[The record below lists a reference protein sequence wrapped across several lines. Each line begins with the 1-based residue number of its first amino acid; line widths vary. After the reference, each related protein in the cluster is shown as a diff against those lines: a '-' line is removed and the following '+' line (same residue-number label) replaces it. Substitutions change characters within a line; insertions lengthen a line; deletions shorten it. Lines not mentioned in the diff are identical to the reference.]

1 MRLTRHTD
9 YALRVLIHLGL
20 QNGRQTSIRAIAA
33 AYDISEA
40 HLMKVVHGLAKRGYV
55 ATSRGRGGG
64 LKLARPP
71 EQICIGAVVRD
82 TEDDMALTECF
93 AAGNTCPI
101 AGPCGLQSLLREAL
115 EAFLAVLDRHTLDD
129 LLWPHGMA
137 LMARLGI
144 EARASAGP
152 S

>member
-20 QNGRQTSIRAIAA
+20 QNGRQVSIRDIAT
-33 AYDISEA
+33 AYGISEA
-40 HLMKVVHGLAKRGYV
+40 HLMKVVHGLAKRGYI
-55 ATSRGRGGG
+55 ATTRGRGGG

-71 EQICIGAVVRD
+71 EEISIGAVVRD

-93 AAGNTCPI
+93 GAGNACPI
-101 AGPCGLQSLLREAL
+101 AGPCGLQSMLREAL
-115 EAFLAVLDRHTLDD
+115 DAFLVVLDRHTLDD

-137 LMARLGI
+137 LLARLGI
-144 EARASAGP
+144 EAQPPVSH